1 MGAESVDA
9 RFAALLAAEDEAL
22 ALLDRIETDGLIQ
35 PGRSE
40 REIEQDIRRIARD
53 AFGVERD
60 WHKRIV
66 RAGANTLAILSDNPP
81 ILTVEPD
88 DIVFIDLG
96 PVFGTWE
103 ADVGRSYAVGSDPA
117 KLALVAELHR
127 QFALVERRLG
137 ERPDITG
144 AALYR
149 YACDCAAAAGYRF
162 GGRIAGHIVAEFPHA
177 RLPGE
182 RQAHHISP
190 ANPAPLSDPDP
201 LGHARHWIIEI
212 HLVATDGSFAGFYER
227 LAGRPHAAT

>member
-1 MGAESVDA
+1 MAVEAEDA
-9 RFAALLAAEDEAL
+9 RFAALLAAEDRAL
-22 ALLDRIETDGLIQ
+22 ALFDTIEAEGLIR

-66 RAGANTLAILSDNPP
+66 RAGANTLAIASDNPP
-81 ILTVEPD
+81 ILTVQPD

-103 ADVGRSYAVGSDPA
+103 ADIGRSYAVGTDPA
-117 KLALVAELHR
+117 KLALIAELPR
-127 QFALVERRLG
+127 QFARVAQRLR
-137 ERPDITG
+137 EQPDITG
-144 AALYR
+144 TALYR

-190 ANPAPLSDPDP
+190 ANPAPLSDSNP
-201 LGHARHWIIEI
+201 LGQPRHWIIEI
-212 HLVATDGSFAGFYER
+212 HLVAADGSFAGFYER
-227 LAGRPHAAT
+227 LAGRTEPVA